1 MIFPRIDTP
10 LILDNAEIIKILSG
24 GRNSE
29 GLSDKMLIRLE
40 ELKNHAKDMIEPKA
54 VYNTFEIS
62 DLPQLPYFSEAEKVV
77 LGVCTIGKDLPDTV
91 TQLMVGGKL
100 VDGTILDAIGS
111 VAADTVADKVNE
123 IIDRETKTNGIETT
137 MRYSP
142 GYCSWA
148 LTGQSVIFNRLDT
161 EKIGVTLTE
170 AFLMLPVKSVSFA
183 INIGKEVK
191 SSAWETRCQRCQKV
205 CEYRRN

>member
-1 MIFPRIDTP
+1 MILPSIETP
-10 LILDNAEIIKILSG
+10 LILDNAKIIKILSG

-40 ELKNHAKDMIEPKA
+40 ELKKQAAEMIAARA
-54 VYNTFEIS
+54 VYKIFETG
-62 DLPQLPYFSEAEKVV
+62 DLPDLPYFSEAEHIA
-77 LGVCTIGKDLPDTV
+77 LGVCTIGKDLPSTV

-111 VAADTVADKVNE
+111 VAADTVADIVNE
-123 IIDRETKTNGIETT
+123 NIDTDAHTNGIETT
-137 MRYSP
+137 LRYSP
-142 GYCSWA
+142 GYCSWP
-148 LTGQSVIFNRLDT
+148 LSGQSVIFNRLDT
-161 EKIGVTLTE
+161 VKIGVTLTK

-183 INIGKEVK
+183 INIGKGVK
-191 SSAWETRCQRCQKV
+191 SSQWETRCQRCKKI